1 MVDQLEAARV
11 RQRLASSWVAEGEED
26 NLGGEGVRAHG
37 VKESLLIY
45 RTTETMIVGYDVGGS
60 DPAFVILGGRW
71 CGRKPDARSRH
82 FSARAARVTRIAL
95 QGKFRNMAD
104 EKIQAPARAITASM
118 RGLRGAQGAIAQ
130 LAGEHHPLKSSRDGV
145 HSRSATCCCDI
156 SA

>member
-1 MVDQLEAARV
+1 MLVPQHMRCDIEAASWLTSW
-11 RQRLASSWVAEGEED
+11 RQRACDRGWPVVGWLKEKRIT
-26 NLGGEGVRAHG
+26 LGGEGVRAHG

-104 EKIQAPARAITASM
+104 EKIQAPAHAITASM
-118 RGLRGAQGAIAQ
+118 RGLRGHKG
-130 LAGEHHPLKSSRDGV
+130 R
-145 HSRSATCCCDI
+145 
-156 SA
+156 